1 MAHITGGGYTE
12 NVPRI
17 LPEGVTASFDT
28 RAWPVLPVF
37 KLIQQRGEISDEEM
51 YEVFNMGVGLVLMV
65 GAEDAEAVLAA
76 IPEAMPIGEI
86 TPWSGRSVELRGIA

>member
-1 MAHITGGGYTE
+1 
-12 NVPRI
+12 
-17 LPEGVTASFDT
+17 
-28 RAWPVLPVF
+28 
-37 KLIQQRGEISDEEM
+37 
-51 YEVFNMGVGLVLMV
+51 MV